1 MGNGARLRCKGLAA
15 ECRQWSDAIGD
26 GRGAVAQAVLAGDWQ
41 ELQAST
47 SG

>member
-26 GRGAVAQAVLAGDWQ
+26 VEVR
-41 ELQAST
+41 SRKPR
-47 SG
+47 